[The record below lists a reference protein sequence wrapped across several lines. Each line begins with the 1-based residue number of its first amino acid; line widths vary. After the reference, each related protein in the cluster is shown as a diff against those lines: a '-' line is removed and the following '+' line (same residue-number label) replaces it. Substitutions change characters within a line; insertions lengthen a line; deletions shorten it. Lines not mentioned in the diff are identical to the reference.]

1 MKIAHK
7 IVQVP
12 EMKFL
17 LRPFIHNVKRNN
29 QNIHEIFQEKS
40 HVYFRSLIRFCHILY
55 ISKHINLIIK
65 EEAHLS
71 LTVDNKIVTKKNEEI
86 RLVVGFLCKGNKRQ
100 LPAKKETRLLPYNSF
115 FKSSMSG
122 RALRSRSGISL
133 EARYVATPIGLL

>member
-40 HVYFRSLIRFCHILY
+40 HVYFQSLIRFCHILY
-55 ISKHINLIIK
+55 IQHNIMLIIRIK
-65 EEAHLS
+65 AHL
-71 LTVDNKIVTKKNEEI
+71 LLIVGNKIVTKKNEEI
-86 RLVVGFLCKGNKRQ
+86 ALWWASC
-100 LPAKKETRLLPYNSF
+100 AKVTK
-115 FKSSMSG
+115 
-122 RALRSRSGISL
+122 AL
-133 EARYVATPIGLL
+133 